1 MHTNVI
7 PVRRPGTAASPGLFP
22 GKHENPSRDAP
33 GRGFQDIPQAAIT
46 GPAGSGITSWRGPRG
61 SAARR
66 RVAVHDL
73 DALRQRFQVRQI
85 AWRHGRT
92 AQRFLDGLGELG
104 RQGGFQHQHG
114 HARLD
119 ELARDLDAVGGV
131 RIDQHAGLVVHRTD
145 GGQAVGVSAGARY
158 EAVARFELGLERRQV
173 EGAVARQAG
182 PAPARG
188 PGRGPP
194 DRTRSARSWTR
205 ARCPWTAGRGVG
217 LLGRTRTVDAGA
229 EELFQHVVLVRGQ
242 HQPAHRQPHAA
253 GNVARQDVAE
263 VTRGHR
269 ERDRSPAL
277 DVARS
282 QPWK

>member
-22 GKHENPSRDAP
+22 GKHRKTLA
-33 GRGFQDIPQAAIT
+33 GRGRVFRTYIPQAAIT

-173 EGAVARQAG
+173 EGAVARQPRAG
-182 PAPARG
+182 SRP
-188 PGRGPP
+188 
-194 DRTRSARSWTR
+194 TRSNTKRSKLDAREMSMD
-205 ARCPWTAGRGVG
+205 G
-217 LLGRTRTVDAGA
+217 
-229 EELFQHVVLVRGQ
+229 
-242 HQPAHRQPHAA
+242 
-253 GNVARQDVAE
+253 
-263 VTRGHR
+263 
-269 ERDRSPAL
+269 L
-277 DVARS
+277 DVA
-282 QPWK
+282 